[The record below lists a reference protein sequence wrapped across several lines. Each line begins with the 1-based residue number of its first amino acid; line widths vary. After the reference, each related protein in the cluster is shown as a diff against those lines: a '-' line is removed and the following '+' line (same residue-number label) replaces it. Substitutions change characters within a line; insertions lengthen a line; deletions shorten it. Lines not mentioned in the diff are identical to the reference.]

1 MLSAWERIG
10 MWCDYEEV
18 KKKLYPG
25 MELVESVK
33 EALEIT
39 AVLGERV
46 YLIDAVTGE
55 EFSYEGSN
63 RKVNRVADA
72 LINIGL
78 EKGDRVGFFMGNSPR
93 CLFTI
98 LGIFKAG
105 MTAVPINYNFR
116 EKEITHL
123 INTAKISTIVV
134 DPHQGYLDILANVSS
149 KNKVLKTILIYG
161 PGDVEARPKARLLQM
176 EDLLATAKD
185 VNPDARV
192 HGEDPCVIFFTSGT
206 TGMPKGAPITNKM
219 FLLAAQSVLAIPWTD
234 HKTRNYTAL
243 PLFHANAQLYSMMAM
258 RCMGTSL
265 VLTDRFSPKKFFV
278 EINRYQASYFNSIGG
293 MMQILD
299 AAFENTPVP
308 EHTAKYVFVGGT
320 PVELWHRFEEKFHV
334 TIFEGYSQSESPV
347 LFLNAHPDSSRRKV
361 GSFGVPV
368 FPDLGRK
375 TKIVADDGQDAPEGE
390 DVTGELL
397 QIGFNMKGYWG
408 EEEKTREAFTD
419 GWLHSGDVVRRDED
433 GFHYFVDRLKF
444 MIRKGGEN
452 ISAFEIEDVINSYPG
467 ISESSVV
474 PVPDPLREEEI
485 KAFIMPS
492 EGETIDPAGLIRHCT
507 AKLAYFKVPRFIEI
521 VDSFPKTATERI
533 QKMEL
538 KDKEKKKSD
547 HGWDR
552 DKEMP
557 DWKQG

>member
-1 MLSAWERIG
+1 MKGEK

-25 MELVESVK
+25 IDRVESIK
-33 EALEIT
+33 EALELT
-39 AVLGERV
+39 SALGDET
-46 YLIDAVTGE
+46 YLIDAVAGDE
-55 EFSYEGSN
+55 YGYGVSN
-63 RKVNRVADA
+63 RVVNRVAHA
-72 LINIGL
+72 LIGL
-78 EKGDRVGFFMGNSPR
+78 GLKKGDRIGFLMGNSPR
-93 CLFTI
+93 CIFTI
-98 LGIFKAG
+98 FGIFKAG
-105 MTAVPINYNFR
+105 MIAVPINYNFR
-116 EKEITHL
+116 EQEISHL
-123 INTAKISTIVV
+123 VNTAGISTMVV
-134 DPHQGYLDILANVSS
+134 DPNQVYLDILKNVSS
-149 KNKVLKTILIYG
+149 ESELLKNIVIYG
-161 PGDVEARPKARLLQM
+161 SGDVEIRPKARVLQM
-176 EDLLATAKD
+176 EGLISEATD
-185 VNPDARV
+185 VNPDV
-192 HGEDPCVIFFTSGT
+192 VINGDDPCVIFFTSGT
-206 TGMPKGAPITNKM
+206 TGMPKGAPITNRI
-219 FLLAAQSVLAIPWTD
+219 FLLAAQSVLTIPWTD
-234 HKTRNYTAL
+234 NRTRNYTAL

-258 RCMGTSL
+258 RCMGASL

-278 EINRYQASYFNSIGG
+278 EIKRYRANYFNSIGG

-299 AAFENTPVP
+299 AAFENIPVP

-320 PVELWHRFEEKFHV
+320 PLELWRRFEEKFNV

-347 LFLNAHPDSSRRKV
+347 LFLNADPDKRKRKI

-375 TKIVADDGQDAPEGE
+375 TKVVLEGGQDAQDGK

-397 QIGFNMKGYWG
+397 QTGFNMKGYWG
-408 EEEKTREAFTD
+408 EEKKTKEVFTD
-419 GWLHSGDVVRRDED
+419 NWLHSGDVVRLDEN

-485 KAFIMPS
+485 KAFILPAV
-492 EGETIDPAGLIRHCT
+492 GEKIDLSGLIRHCA
-507 AKLAYFKVPRFIEI
+507 AKLSYFKVPRYVEI

-533 QKMEL
+533 QKMKL
-538 KDKEKKKSD
+538 KEREKNRSD

-552 DKEMP
+552 DTEMP
-557 DWKQG
+557 DWKKR

>member
-1 MLSAWERIG
+1 
-10 MWCDYEEV
+10 MWCDYETV
-18 KKKLYPG
+18 KQKLYPG
-25 MELVESVK
+25 VSSAETVK
-33 EALEIT
+33 EVLELT
-39 AVLGERV
+39 SALGEKT

-55 EFSYEGSN
+55 EISYIGSN
-63 RKVNRVADA
+63 ERINRVAHA
-72 LINIGL
+72 LLETGL
-78 EKGDRVGFFMGNSPR
+78 EQGDCVGFFMGNSPR
-93 CLFTI
+93 CVFTI

-116 EKEITHL
+116 EKEIHHL
-123 INTAKISTIVV
+123 IHTAGISTIVV
-134 DPHQGYLDILANVSS
+134 DPHPEYLDILARVSS
-149 KNKVLKTILIYG
+149 ENQRLKTIVIYG
-161 PGDVEARPKARLLQM
+161 RGHVSARPDARLLQM
-176 EDLLATAKD
+176 EDLLEAAVDEDPGILVT
-185 VNPDARV
+185 
-192 HGEDPCVIFFTSGT
+192 GEDPCVIFFTSGT
-206 TGMPKGAPITNKM
+206 TGMPKGAPITHKM

-234 HKTRNYTAL
+234 INARNYTAL

-265 VLTDRFSPKKFFV
+265 VLSDRFSPKKFFQ
-278 EINRYQASYFNSIGG
+278 EINHYQATYFNSIGG

-299 AAFENTPVP
+299 AAFQSNAVFD
-308 EHTAKYVFVGGT
+308 HTAQYVFVGGT
-320 PVELWHRFEEKFHV
+320 PVELWRRFEEKFRV

-347 LFLNAHPDSSRRKV
+347 LFLNAHPDADKRKI

-375 TKIVADDGQDAPEGE
+375 TKIVADDGREAPTGK
-390 DVTGELL
+390 DVTGELM

-408 EEEKTREAFTD
+408 EEKKSREAFSE

-452 ISAFEIEDVINSYPG
+452 ISAFEIEDVLNSYPG
-467 ISESSVV
+467 VSESSVV

-485 KAFIMPS
+485 KAFILPLAGK
-492 EGETIDPAGLIRHCT
+492 EIDLEGLIRHCRE
-507 AKLAYFKVPRFIEI
+507 KLAYFKVPRFIEV
-521 VDSFPKTATERI
+521 VDAFPKTATERI

-538 KDKEKKKSD
+538 KEREKGRAD

-552 DKEMP
+552 DRHMP
-557 DWKQG
+557 DWKQTKQDQGGGA

>member
-1 MLSAWERIG
+1 
-10 MWCDYEEV
+10 MWCEYEEV

-25 MELVESVK
+25 VASAESVK
-33 EALEIT
+33 EVLELT
-39 AVLGERV
+39 ADLGEKT
-46 YLIDAVTGE
+46 YLIDAVNGK
-55 EFSYEGSN
+55 EFSYEASN
-63 RKVNRVADA
+63 RQVNRVAHA
-72 LINIGL
+72 LIQMGHR
-78 EKGDRVGFFMGNSPR
+78 KGDRIGFLMGNSPR
-93 CLFTI
+93 CIFTI

-116 EKEITHL
+116 EKEIIHL
-123 INTAKISTIVV
+123 VNTARISTIAV

-149 KNKVLKTILIYG
+149 GNDVLKTILIYG
-161 PGDVEARPKARLLQM
+161 PGDVGARSRATLLRM
-176 EDLLATAKD
+176 EDLLVKAED
-185 VNPDARV
+185 VNPDIPVR
-192 HGEDPCVIFFTSGT
+192 GEDPCVIFFTSGT
-206 TGMPKGAPITNKM
+206 TGMPKGAPITHKI
-219 FLLAAQSVLAIPWTD
+219 FLLAAQSVLAIPWTGPN
-234 HKTRNYTAL
+234 TRNYTAL

-265 VLTDRFSPKKFFV
+265 VLSDRFSPKKFFV
-278 EINRYQASYFNSIGG
+278 EINRHQATYFNSIGG

-299 AAFENTPVP
+299 AAFESTSVP
-308 EHTAKYVFVGGT
+308 KHTARYVFVGGT
-320 PVELWHRFEEKFHV
+320 PVELWQRFEEKFHV

-347 LFLNAHPDSSRRKV
+347 LFLNAHPDLGKRKV

-375 TKIVADDGQDAPEGE
+375 TKIVGEDGQDAPEGR

-408 EEEKTREAFTD
+408 EEEKTKDAFTD

-485 KAFIMPS
+485 KAFIMPT
-492 EGETIDPAGLIRHCT
+492 EGTRIDLKGLIRHCV
-507 AKLAYFKVPRFIEI
+507 AKLAYFKVPRFVEI
-521 VDSFPKTATERI
+521 VDAFPKTATERI

-538 KDKEKKKSD
+538 KEKEKRKSD

-557 DWKQG
+557 DWKEG

>member
-1 MLSAWERIG
+1 

-25 MELVESVK
+25 VASVESVK
-33 EALEIT
+33 EAVELT
-39 AVLGERV
+39 SVLGQKT

-55 EFSYEGSN
+55 EFSYDDSN
-63 RKVNRVADA
+63 KQVNRVAH
-72 LINIGL
+72 GL
-78 EKGDRVGFFMGNSPR
+78 LQMGLTKGDRIGFLMGNSPR
-93 CLFTI
+93 CIFTI

-105 MTAVPINYNFR
+105 MTAVPINYNFQ
-116 EKEITHL
+116 EKEIAHL
-123 INTAKISTIVV
+123 VNTAGISTIVV
-134 DPHQGYLDILANVSS
+134 DPHQQYLDILANVSS
-149 KNKVLKTILIYG
+149 ENDVLKTILIYG
-161 PGDVEARPKARLLQM
+161 PGEVAARPKARLLQM
-176 EDLLATAKD
+176 EDLLADAGD
-185 VNPDARV
+185 GNPDIHV
-192 HGEDPCVIFFTSGT
+192 YGDDPCVIFFTSGT
-206 TGMPKGAPITNKM
+206 TGMPKGAPITNKI

-258 RCMGTSL
+258 RLLGTSL
-265 VLTDRFSPKKFFV
+265 VLTDRFSPKKFFA
-278 EINRYQASYFNSIGG
+278 EINQYQATYFNSIGG

-299 AAFENTPVP
+299 AAFESTPVP
-308 EHTAKYVFVGGT
+308 EHTAQYVFVGGT
-320 PVELWHRFEEKFHV
+320 PVELWQRFEEKFHV
-334 TIFEGYSQSESPV
+334 SIFEGYSQSESPV
-347 LFLNAHPDSSRRKV
+347 LFLNAHPDPGRRKA

-368 FPDLGRK
+368 FPDLGRH
-375 TKIVADDGQDAPEGE
+375 TKIVGEDGQDAPEGQ

-408 EEEKTREAFTD
+408 EEAKTKDAFTD
-419 GWLHSGDVVRRDED
+419 GWLHSGDVVRRDKD

-485 KAFIMPS
+485 KAFIVPV
-492 EGETIDPAGLIRHCT
+492 AGRAVDLTELIRHCIT
-507 AKLAYFKVPRFIEI
+507 KLAYFKVPRFIEI

-533 QKMEL
+533 QKMVL
-538 KDKEKKKSD
+538 KEREKKKSD

-557 DWKQG
+557 EWRQG